1 MRSLISILI
10 ATTAAAALAAPA
22 AAETLQGALAKAY
35 ANNPTLTG
43 ARAQQR
49 ANDENVPIQ
58 RASGLPNADVQG
70 SYGENF
76 LAPPNA
82 FTFPARSVG
91 GTITLNVPI
100 YQGGAV
106 KNSVRAADQRLQAGQ
121 ENLRG
126 TESSIF
132 SQVVA
137 AYNDVISNA
146 AIVELNR
153 NNVKN
158 LEVNLRAT
166 SDRFEVGDLTRT
178 DVAQSE
184 ARLSLARGD
193 LQTAESNYINARER
207 YIALVGDV
215 PADLQPPP
223 PLPNLPATPED
234 AIQIAIKDNP
244 DLLAAERNR
253 EAAKYDVRVAEAG
266 VAPKLSAYVQGQY
279 QNYLGTLGSGV
290 IGAGVAQQ
298 SSQAT
303 AGLSAQIPL
312 FQGGRPGAQVR
323 QAQARQAQSLEQVI
337 AAERGVVQQVRAAYA
352 AWKSSEQV
360 VKSAGTAVS
369 ANSLSLEGVQ
379 AENSVGN
386 RTIIEV
392 LNAEQELLNARV
404 QLVTARRNAYVAAF
418 TLLAAMGQAEAR
430 DLNLEG
436 VTLYDPTKNYAR
448 VRHKIWDYD
457 RDPTPVTLT
466 TRTVDTPSQNPETI
480 VGPK

>member
-1 MRSLISILI
+1 MRLPTILI
-10 ATTAAAALAAPA
+10 ATTAALALAAPA

-43 ARAQQR
+43 TRAQER

-58 RASGLPNADVQG
+58 RAAGLPNLSASG
-70 SYGENF
+70 GYNENV
-76 LAPPNA
+76 LIPGAQ
-82 FTFPARSVG
+82 FTSPVRSVNG
-91 GTITLNVPI
+91 SLTLSVPI

-106 KNSVRAADQRLQAGQ
+106 RNSVRAADQRVLAGQ

-137 AYNDVISNA
+137 AYNDVIRDSSV
-146 AIVELNR
+146 VELNR
-153 NNVKN
+153 ANVHQ
-158 LEVNLRAT
+158 LEVNLQAT
-166 SDRFEVGDLTRT
+166 RDRFEVGDLTRT

-184 ARLSLARGD
+184 ARLSLAQGD
-193 LQTAESNYINARER
+193 QRTAESNYIASRER

-215 PADLQPPP
+215 PDNLQPPP

-234 AIQIAIKDNP
+234 AIAVAIRENP
-244 DLLAAERNR
+244 DLAAAERNR

-266 VAPKLSAYVQGQY
+266 VAPKVSAFGQGGVTD
-279 QNYLGTLGSGV
+279 YLGTLGG
-290 IGAGVAQQ
+290 GFRQAQ
-298 SSQAT
+298 SNT
-303 AGLSAQIPL
+303 TVGLQTTIPI
-312 FQGGRPGAQVR
+312 FQGGRPAAQTR
-323 QAQARQAQSLEQVI
+323 QAQARESQSLEQVI
-337 AAERGVVQQVRAAYA
+337 ATERGVIQQVRSAFA
-352 AWKSSEQV
+352 AWKSSQEV
-360 VKSAGTAVS
+360 IRSAETAVS
-369 ANSLSLEGVQ
+369 ANTLSLEGVR

-386 RTIIEV
+386 RTIIEI
-392 LNAEQELLNARV
+392 LNAEQELLNAQV

-436 VTLYDPTKNYAR
+436 VTLYDPTANYRR
-448 VRHKIWDYD
+448 VRHKIWDWSS
-457 RDPTPVTLT
+457 DPEPKTIA
-466 TRTVDTPSQNPETI
+466 TRTVDTPSQSPETI

>member
-1 MRSLISILI
+1 MRLHTVLI
-10 ATTAAAALAAPA
+10 ATTAAFALSAPA

-35 ANNPTLTG
+35 ENNPTLTA

-58 RASGLPNADVQG
+58 RAAGLPSVNAT
-70 SYGENF
+70 SRFTENV
-76 LAPPNA
+76 L
-82 FTFPARSVG
+82 TPAGQTVTVG
-91 GTITLNVPI
+91 RQLDNQLQLSVPI

-106 KNSVRAADQRLQAGQ
+106 INGIRAADRRVLAGQ
-121 ENLRG
+121 EQLRG
-126 TESSIF
+126 TESSVF

-137 AYNDVISNA
+137 AYNDVIRDS

-158 LEVNLRAT
+158 LQVNLQAT
-166 SDRFEVGDLTRT
+166 RDRFEVGDLTRT

-184 ARLSLARGD
+184 ARLARAQGD
-193 LQTAESNYINARER
+193 LRTAESNLIGSRER

-223 PLPNLPATPED
+223 PLPNLPASPEQ
-234 AIQIAIKDNP
+234 AIQVAVQENP
-244 DLLAAERNR
+244 DLRAAERNR
-253 EAAKYDVRVAEAG
+253 EAARYDVRVAEAG
-266 VAPKLSAYVQGQY
+266 QLPKLS
-279 QNYLGTLGSGV
+279 GV
-290 IGAGVAQQ
+290 
-298 SSQAT
+298 AT
-303 AGLSAQIPL
+303 AGYSNLLHSISSAIPQLDVQNATKQVALGAQLSIPV

-337 AAERGVVQQVRAAYA
+337 AAERSVVQQVRSAFA
-352 AWKSSEQV
+352 AWKSSQEV
-360 VKSAGTAVS
+360 IRSAEAAVS
-369 ANSLSLEGVQ
+369 ANTLSLEGVR

-386 RTIIEV
+386 RTILDI
-392 LNAEQELLNARV
+392 LNAEQELLNSQV
-404 QLVTARRNAYVAAF
+404 QLVSARRDAYVAAF

-430 DLNLEG
+430 DLNLDG
-436 VTLYDPTKNYAR
+436 VTLYDPAENYRR

-457 RDPTPVTLT
+457 ADPAPKTIA

>member
-1 MRSLISILI
+1 MRLASLLI
-10 ATTAAAALAAPA
+10 ATTAALALSAPA

-35 ANNPTLTG
+35 NYNPTITG

-58 RASGLPNADVQG
+58 RAAGLPSVNAT
-70 SYGENF
+70 SRFTENVVT
-76 LAPPNA
+76 PSGQ
-82 FTFPARSVG
+82 TVTVG
-91 GTITLNVPI
+91 RQLDNQLQLNVPI

-106 KNSVRAADQRLQAGQ
+106 INSVRAADQRVKAGEEQ
-121 ENLRG
+121 LRG

-137 AYNDVISNA
+137 AYNDVIRDQ

-153 NNVKN
+153 ANVRQ
-158 LEVNLRAT
+158 LEVNLQAT
-166 SDRFEVGDLTRT
+166 RDRFEVGDLTRT

-184 ARLSLARGD
+184 ARRSLAIGD
-193 LQTAESNYINARER
+193 FETAQSNLISSRER

-215 PADLQPPP
+215 PTDLQPPP
-223 PLPNLPATPED
+223 PLPNLPATPEE
-234 AIQIAIKDNP
+234 AIQVAIRENP

-253 EAAKYDVRVAEAG
+253 EAARYDVRVAEAG
-266 VAPKLSAYVQGQY
+266 MLPKLSAFVSGGYTNLLNSISSSIPQLDVQNASKQV
-279 QNYLGTLGSGV
+279 S
-290 IGAGVAQQ
+290 AGL
-298 SSQAT
+298 QAT
-303 AGLSAQIPL
+303 IPV
-312 FQGGRPGAQVR
+312 FQGGRPGAQTR

-337 AAERGVVQQVRAAYA
+337 GAERSVIQQVRAAYA
-352 AWKSSEQV
+352 AWKSSQEV
-360 VKSAGTAVS
+360 IRSTEASVS
-369 ANSLSLEGVQ
+369 ANTLSLEGVR

-386 RTIIEV
+386 RTIIEI
-392 LNAEQELLNARV
+392 LNAEQELLNAQV

-418 TLLAAMGQAEAR
+418 TLLAAMGRAEAR

-436 VTLYDPTKNYAR
+436 VTLYDPVANYRR

-457 RDPTPVTLT
+457 SDPTPKTIA
-466 TRTVDTPSQNPETI
+466 TRTVDTPSQTPETL

>member
-1 MRSLISILI
+1 MRLHTILI
-10 ATTAAAALAAPA
+10 ATTAAFALAAPA

-58 RASGLPNADVQG
+58 RAAGLPNADVQA
-70 SYGENF
+70 SYNENY
-76 LAPPNA
+76 LAPANS
-82 FTFPARSVG
+82 FTFPARSVNG
-91 GTITLNVPI
+91 QIGLTVPI

-106 KNSVRAADQRLQAGQ
+106 KNSVRAADQRVLAGE

-137 AYNDVISNA
+137 AYNDVIRDS

-153 NNVKN
+153 ANVRQ
-158 LEVNLRAT
+158 LEVNLQAT
-166 SDRFEVGDLTRT
+166 RDRFEVGDLTRT

-184 ARLSLARGD
+184 ARLSLAQGD
-193 LQTAESNYINARER
+193 QRTAEANYIASRER
-207 YIALVGDV
+207 YIALVGDT
-215 PADLQPPP
+215 PDDLQPPP

-234 AIQIAIKDNP
+234 AINVAVKENP
-244 DLLAAERNR
+244 DLAAAERNR

-266 VAPKLSAYVQGQY
+266 VQPKISAFTQGQY
-279 QNYLGTLGSGV
+279 ANYLGTLGSGV
-290 IGAGVAQQ
+290 PGLGITQKTSQAVAGVN
-298 SSQAT
+298 AT
-303 AGLSAQIPL
+303 VPL
-312 FQGGRPGAQVR
+312 FQGGRPAAQVR

-337 AAERGVVQQVRAAYA
+337 AAERSVIQQVRSAFAS
-352 AWKSSEQV
+352 WKSSQEV
-360 VKSAGTAVS
+360 IRSAEAAVS
-369 ANSLSLEGVQ
+369 ANTLSLEGVR

-392 LNAEQELLNARV
+392 LNAEQELVNAQV

-436 VTLYDPTKNYAR
+436 VTLYDPTANYRR
-448 VRHKIWDYD
+448 VRHKIWDWES
-457 RDPTPVTLT
+457 DPDPKTIA
-466 TRTVDTPSQNPETI
+466 TRTVDTPSQRPETI

>member
-1 MRSLISILI
+1 MRSLNLVLI
-10 ATTAAAALAAPA
+10 ATTAIVALAAPA

-58 RASGLPNADVQG
+58 RAAGLPNADVQG
-70 SYGENF
+70 SFSENF

-91 GTITLNVPI
+91 GTISLNVPI

-106 KNSVRAADQRLQAGQ
+106 KNAVRAADQRVLSGQ
-121 ENLRG
+121 ETLRG

-137 AYNDVISNA
+137 AYNDVISTA
-146 AIVELNR
+146 AIVQLNR
-153 NNVKN
+153 NNVSN
-158 LEVNLRAT
+158 LEVNLRGT

-193 LQTAESNYINARER
+193 LQTSESNYINARER
-207 YIALVGDV
+207 YIALVGEV
-215 PADLQPPP
+215 PTDLAPPP
-223 PLPNLPATPED
+223 PLPNLPLTPED
-234 AIQIAIKDNP
+234 AIEVAVKENP

-253 EAAKYDVRVAEAG
+253 EAAKYDVKVASAG
-266 VAPKLSAYVQGQY
+266 TSPRLSAFVQGQY
-279 QNYLGTLGSGV
+279 QNFLGTLGSGI

-298 SSQAT
+298 SSQAA
-303 AGLSAQIPL
+303 AGLSASVPL

-337 AAERGVVQQVRAAYA
+337 ATERGVVQQVRAAYA
-352 AWKSSEQV
+352 AWKASEEV
-360 VKSAGTAVS
+360 VNSAGRAVS
-369 ANSLSLEGVQ
+369 ANGLSLEGVQ

-430 DLNLEG
+430 DLNLDG

-457 RDPTPVTLT
+457 RDPTPVVQT
-466 TRTVDTPSQNPETI
+466 TRTVDTPSQKPETI

>member
-1 MRSLISILI
+1 MRSLPLALI
-10 ATTAAAALAAPA
+10 ATTAVIALAAPA
-22 AAETLQGALAKAY
+22 GAETLQGALAKAY
-35 ANNPTLTG
+35 DRNPTLTG

-49 ANDENVPIQ
+49 ATDENVPIQ
-58 RASGLPNADVQG
+58 RAAGLPSANVEG
-70 SYGENF
+70 SYSENF

-82 FTFPARSVG
+82 FTFPSRTVG
-91 GTITLNVPI
+91 GTISMSVPI

-106 KNSVRAADQRLQAGQ
+106 KNGVRAADARVLAGR

-137 AYNDVISNA
+137 AYNDVIRDQA
-146 AIVELNR
+146 VVELNQA
-153 NNVKN
+153 NVRQLATN
-158 LEVNLRAT
+158 LQAT
-166 SDRFEVGDLTRT
+166 GDRFEVGDLTRT

-193 LQTAESNYINARER
+193 LHTAEANLISSRER

-215 PADLQPPP
+215 PVNLEPPP
-223 PLPNLPATPED
+223 PLPNLPGTPDQAVE
-234 AIQIAIKDNP
+234 IAVRDNP

-253 EAAKYDVRVAEAG
+253 EAARFDVRAAEAG
-266 VAPKLSAYVQGQY
+266 TRPKLSAFAQGQY
-279 QNYLGTLGSGV
+279 QNYLGTLGSGI

-298 SSQAT
+298 SSQAA
-303 AGLSAQIPL
+303 AGLSAQVPL

-323 QAQARQAQSLEQVI
+323 QAQARQSQALEQVI
-337 AAERGVVQQVRAAYA
+337 AAERSVVQQVRAAYA
-352 AWKSSEQV
+352 SWRSSQEV
-360 VKSAGTAVS
+360 IRSAESAVS
-369 ANSLSLEGVQ
+369 ANRLSLEGVR

-386 RTIIEV
+386 RTIIEI
-392 LNAEQELLNARV
+392 LNAEQELLNAQV

-436 VTLYDPTKNYAR
+436 VTLYDPTVNYRR
-448 VRHKIWDYD
+448 VRNSIWDYAK
-457 RDPTPVTLT
+457 DPEPQTVA
-466 TRTVDTPSQNPETI
+466 TRTVDTPAQNPETSAK
-480 VGPK
+480 PQ

>member
-1 MRSLISILI
+1 MRSLQLILI
-10 ATTAAAALAAPA
+10 ATTASVALAAPA

-58 RASGLPNADVQG
+58 RASGLPNVDVQAQ
-70 SYGENF
+70 YGENF
-76 LAPPNA
+76 VAPPNT
-82 FTFPARSVG
+82 FTYPARSVSG
-91 GTITLNVPI
+91 QISLNVPI

-106 KNSVRAADQRLQAGQ
+106 KNGVRAADQRVLAGQ
-121 ENLRG
+121 ESLRG
-126 TESSIF
+126 TESSVF

-137 AYNDVISNA
+137 AYNDVIRDS

-153 NNVKN
+153 NNVSN

-193 LQTAESNYINARER
+193 LRTAESNYIASRER
-207 YIALVGDV
+207 YIALVGEV
-215 PADLQPPP
+215 PADLASPP
-223 PLPNLPATPED
+223 PLPNLPMTPED
-234 AIQIAIKDNP
+234 AIEIAVKENP

-253 EAAKYDVRVAEAG
+253 EAAKYDVKAAEAG
-266 VAPKLSAYVQGQY
+266 VAPKFSAFVQGQY
-279 QNYLGTLGSGV
+279 ANYLGTLGSGIV
-290 IGAGVAQQ
+290 GVGVAQQ

-303 AGLSAQIPL
+303 AGINASVPI

-337 AAERGVVQQVRAAYA
+337 ATERGVVQQVRGAYA
-352 AWKSSEQV
+352 AWKASEEV
-360 VKSAGTAVS
+360 VKSATGAVS

-418 TLLAAMGQAEAR
+418 SLLAAMGQAEAR
-430 DLNLEG
+430 DLNLDG
-436 VTLYDPTKNYAR
+436 VTLYDPTKNYDR

-457 RDPTPVTLT
+457 RDPTPATLT

-480 VGPK
+480 IGPK

>member
-1 MRSLISILI
+1 MRSLHFRLI
-10 ATTAAAALAAPA
+10 ATTAVFALSAPA

-35 ANNPTLTG
+35 NANPTLTG

-58 RASGLPNADVQG
+58 RAAGLPNANVQG
-70 SYGENF
+70 QYSENF
-76 LAPPNA
+76 LAPANT
-82 FTFPARSVG
+82 FTFPARNVG
-91 GTITLNVPI
+91 GTLTLAVPI

-106 KNSVRAADQRLQAGQ
+106 KNGVRAADQRVLAGQ
-121 ENLRG
+121 EELRG

-137 AYNDVISNA
+137 AYNDVIRDL
-146 AIVELNR
+146 AIVQLNR
-153 NNVKN
+153 SNVSN
-158 LEVNLRAT
+158 LQVNLQAT
-166 SDRFEVGDLTRT
+166 RDRFEVGDLTRT

-184 ARLSLARGD
+184 ARLSLAHGD
-193 LQTAESNYINARER
+193 LQTAESNLISSRER

-215 PADLQPPP
+215 PTDLAPPP
-223 PLPNLPATPED
+223 PLPNLPATPDD
-234 AIQIAIKDNP
+234 AIRVAAKENP

-253 EAAKYDVRVAEAG
+253 EAARYDVRVAEAG
-266 VAPKLSAYVQGQY
+266 VAPTLSAFAQGQY

-298 SSQAT
+298 SGQAA
-303 AGLSAQIPL
+303 AGLNATIPI

-323 QAQARQAQSLEQVI
+323 QAQARQSQALEQVI
-337 AAERGVVQQVRAAYA
+337 ATERGIVQQVRAAFA
-352 AWKSSEQV
+352 SWKSSQQV
-360 VKSAGTAVS
+360 IRSAETAVS
-369 ANSLSLEGVQ
+369 ANTLSLEGVR

-386 RTIIEV
+386 RTIIEI
-392 LNAEQELLNARV
+392 LNAEQELLNSQV

-436 VTLYDPTKNYAR
+436 VTLYDPAANYQR
-448 VRHKIWDYD
+448 VRAKIWDYD
-457 RDPTPVTLT
+457 RDPTPATIA

>member
-1 MRSLISILI
+1 MRSLNLILI
-10 ATTAAAALAAPA
+10 ATTASVALAAPA

-43 ARAQQR
+43 ARAEQR

-58 RASGLPNADVQG
+58 RANGLPNADVQAQ
-70 SYGENF
+70 YGENF

-82 FTFPARSVG
+82 FTYPERSVSG
-91 GTITLNVPI
+91 QATLNVPL

-106 KNSVRAADQRLQAGQ
+106 KNAVRAADQRVLAGQ
-121 ENLRG
+121 ESLRG

-137 AYNDVISNA
+137 AYNDVIRDA

-153 NNVKN
+153 NNVSN

-178 DVAQSE
+178 DVAQSD

-193 LQTAESNYINARER
+193 LKTAESNYIASRER

-215 PADLQPPP
+215 PTDLAPPP
-223 PLPNLPATPED
+223 PLPNLPMTPED
-234 AIQIAIKDNP
+234 AIEIAVKENP

-253 EAAKYDVRVAEAG
+253 EAAKYDVKVAQAG
-266 VAPKLSAYVQGQY
+266 VAPKFSAFVQGQY
-279 QNYLGTLGSGV
+279 ANYLGTLGSGI

-303 AGLSAQIPL
+303 AGINASVPI

-337 AAERGVVQQVRAAYA
+337 ATERGVVQQVRAAFA
-352 AWKSSEQV
+352 AWKASDEV
-360 VKSAGTAVS
+360 VTSATGAVS

-430 DLNLEG
+430 DLNLDG

-457 RDPTPVTLT
+457 QDRTPTTQT

>member
-1 MRSLISILI
+1 MRLHTLLI
-10 ATTAAAALAAPA
+10 ATTAAFALAAPA

-58 RASGLPNADVQG
+58 RAAGLPNSQVTAG
-70 SYGENF
+70 YNENY
-76 LAPPNA
+76 LAPANS
-82 FTFPARSVG
+82 FTFPARSVDA
-91 GTITLNVPI
+91 TIGLTVPI

-106 KNSVRAADQRLQAGQ
+106 KNSVRAADQRVLAGE

-137 AYNDVISNA
+137 AYNDVIRDA

-153 NNVKN
+153 ANVN
-158 LEVNLRAT
+158 QLGVNLQAT
-166 SDRFEVGDLTRT
+166 RDRFEVGDLTRT

-184 ARLSLARGD
+184 ARLSLAQGD
-193 LQTAESNYINARER
+193 QRTAEANYIASRER

-215 PADLQPPP
+215 PDNLAPPP

-234 AIQIAIKDNP
+234 AINVAVKENP
-244 DLLAAERNR
+244 DLAAAERNR

-266 VAPKLSAYVQGQY
+266 VQPKLSAFTQGQY
-279 QNYLGTLGSGV
+279 SNYLGTLGSGV
-290 IGAGVAQQ
+290 GLGVSQKT
-298 SSQAT
+298 SQAV
-303 AGLSAQIPL
+303 AGLNATIPL
-312 FQGGRPGAQVR
+312 FQGGRPAAQVR
-323 QAQARQAQSLEQVI
+323 QAQARQAQSLENVI
-337 AAERGVVQQVRAAYA
+337 AAERSVIQQVRSAFAS
-352 AWKSSEQV
+352 WKSSQEV
-360 VKSAGTAVS
+360 IRSAEAAVS
-369 ANSLSLEGVQ
+369 ANTLSLEGVR

-392 LNAEQELLNARV
+392 LNAEQELVNAQV

-430 DLNLEG
+430 DLNLDG
-436 VTLYDPTKNYAR
+436 VTLYDPTANYRR
-448 VRHKIWDYD
+448 VRHKIWDWGSD
-457 RDPTPVTLT
+457 PDPTTIA
-466 TRTVDTPSQNPETI
+466 TRTVDTPSQRPETI